1 MTRFFYTQQKN
12 NVGWLASRCGR
23 LHMPEQSSVTVIL
36 AAWLPPK
43 MAVWEF
49 FFSNDFLGGGF
60 KYFTFTP
67 KFGEDEPIL
76 THIFQMGG
84 STTNGDVF
92 WSSLGMMW
100 VPIVPRT
107 WGRSQP
113 GCRSLTWSKFGERC
127 LWKSY
132 MINQKTL
139 DFRWFFSIFCGKRL
153 EVCLGGTID
162 DLGPIR
168 AAMMNL
174 RLSPCSHVSSEPH
187 GTPPR
192 SRVPKSSSPWH
203 VLELIDRRWWTH
215 RTLDV
220 SWMLGDWDVQGTK
233 ELPFCSNWLLNY
245 PSFAIPLTITCALWG
260 T

>member
-1 MTRFFYTQQKN
+1 MHRCLPLSYVTRFFYTEKTDPSIGFFSQQKN

-43 MAVWEF
+43 MAVWEVVF
-49 FFSNDFLGGGF
+49 FQMTSWVVVSNIFYFHPRKLG
-60 KYFTFTP
+60 KI
-67 KFGEDEPIL
+67 PIL

-92 WSSLGMMW
+92 WSSFGMMW

-139 DFRWFFSIFCGKRL
+139 DFRWFFSIFCGKRWDG
-153 EVCLGGTID
+153 LGMF
-162 DLGPIR
+162 R
-168 AAMMNL
+168 WNY
-174 RLSPCSHVSSEPH
+174 RWF
-187 GTPPR
+187 R
-192 SRVPKSSSPWH
+192 S
-203 VLELIDRRWWTH
+203 
-215 RTLDV
+215 
-220 SWMLGDWDVQGTK
+220 
-233 ELPFCSNWLLNY
+233 N
-245 PSFAIPLTITCALWG
+245 
-260 T
+260 